1 LRKSSFFK
9 LICLTI
15 SLALLLITP
24 LNTSFSAKL
33 QSTQKTSTAAETQRL
48 DFKEDEQAVLSYKR
62 VYDIPESLA
71 LEMLESHEEAFSVI
85 NLSNQTA
92 KNEEKKGNPI
102 DSVKSFLELYKE
114 GINDLKVY
122 LVDIG
127 GGLQEFYADYYDNQ
141 GNKHTFVSGIYY
153 DEAKGLIYGKD
164 KNGVFALGFDFD
176 VRQLTIY
183 AAEDGWNREF
193 GFCELYDYLSPLI
206 SYEYETVRVKFNYD
220 KKDWMIQLWKGRY
233 IVAMGAEVGV
243 YYKPEDRFIEFYDSA
258 DDDHLLPI
266 SMRLSIGKWLL
277 FERPMQPTWWQS
289 GFRILTLI
297 VKPCMLKLETT
308 IVFPNADMQKAFL
321 DSLEAVGGTKL
332 SHTVEGNAVNI
343 VW

>member
-1 LRKSSFFK
+1 MRKSSFFK

-127 GGLQEFYADYYDNQ
+127 GGL
-141 GNKHTFVSGIYY
+141 
-153 DEAKGLIYGKD
+153 
-164 KNGVFALGFDFD
+164 
-176 VRQLTIY
+176 
-183 AAEDGWNREF
+183 
-193 GFCELYDYLSPLI
+193 
-206 SYEYETVRVKFNYD
+206 
-220 KKDWMIQLWKGRY
+220 
-233 IVAMGAEVGV
+233 
-243 YYKPEDRFIEFYDSA
+243 
-258 DDDHLLPI
+258 
-266 SMRLSIGKWLL
+266 
-277 FERPMQPTWWQS
+277 
-289 GFRILTLI
+289 
-297 VKPCMLKLETT
+297 
-308 IVFPNADMQKAFL
+308 
-321 DSLEAVGGTKL
+321 
-332 SHTVEGNAVNI
+332 
-343 VW
+343 